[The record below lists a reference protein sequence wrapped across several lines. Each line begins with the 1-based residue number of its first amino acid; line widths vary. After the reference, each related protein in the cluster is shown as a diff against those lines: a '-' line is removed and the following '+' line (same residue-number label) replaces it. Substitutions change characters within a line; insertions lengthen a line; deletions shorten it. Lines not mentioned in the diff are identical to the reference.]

1 MTEVGTHN
9 AENVRRGW
17 LRIFRRLVTGR
28 VAVFLGTIL
37 ALLLLNSIRTLLFPP
52 PPPEPGDIVILS
64 GKDDSV
70 NRQREQLVEQWNSQ
84 HPENRAVLKTV
95 PGDAD
100 AQHSAMVSQAQT
112 ADSAV
117 DIYNLDVTWVTEFAQ
132 AHYIRPLDGADT
144 GGFLAKPLSTCQVD
158 GTLYA
163 LPFNTDA
170 GLLFYRTDLVPDA
183 PQKKLPPSAETMHE
197 ITRSHPEVT
206 GGYAM
211 QLGHYEG
218 LTVNALESIWAAGGD
233 VVNGSGQVTIDSA
246 EVAAGLRRLAQAS
259 ATPAGQSG
267 VKPGVWPE
275 SYGRPDGQGGR
286 ERDSTDAFAA
296 GDVVLMRNWPVA
308 YGQLTHQPDGAP
320 SAGASGHFAVAQLP
334 GPSVLGGQDLA
345 IASDSRRPRAAQAL
359 IEFLTNDTSEKQ
371 LFREGALPATR
382 ADAYSDALVRTA
394 QPYAT
399 TLLTALNNA
408 RLRPVT
414 PNYPLFSSVFQRI
427 VLKALDADGKVPSSA
442 VRELTNALNGRLE

>member
-1 MTEVGTHN
+1 LTEVGTHD

-17 LRIFRRLVTGR
+17 LRVFRRLMTGR

-37 ALLLLNSIRTLLFPP
+37 ALLLLNSIRTILFPP

-64 GKDDSV
+64 GNDDSV
-70 NRQREQLVEQWNSQ
+70 NGQREQLLAQWNSQ
-84 HPENRAVLKTV
+84 HPQNRAVFKTV
-95 PGDAD
+95 HGDAD
-100 AQHSAMVSQAQT
+100 AQHSAMVSQAQA
-112 ADSAV
+112 ADSTV

-132 AHYIRPLDGADT
+132 AHYIRPLDDADT
-144 GGFLAKPLSTCQVD
+144 AGFLVKPLSTCQVD

-170 GLLFYRTDLVPDA
+170 GLLYYRTDLVPDA
-183 PQKKLPPSAETMHE
+183 PKEQMPPSVEIMHK
-197 ITRSHPEVT
+197 IIDSHPEVA

-211 QLGHYEG
+211 QLGRYEG

-233 VVNGSGQVTIDSA
+233 VVNGSGQVTVDSPQ
-246 EVAAGLRRLAQAS
+246 VADGLRRLAQAS
-259 ATPAGQSG
+259 AAPADR
-267 VKPGVWPE
+267 PGVWPG
-275 SYGRPDGQGGR
+275 SYSGPDGQGGR
-286 ERDSTDAFAA
+286 EKDSTNAFAA
-296 GDVVLMRNWPVA
+296 GAVVLMRNWPVA
-308 YGQLTHQPDGAP
+308 YGQLTHQPDSAP
-320 SAGASGHFAVAQLP
+320 SAGASVHFATAQLP

-345 IASDSRRPRAAQAL
+345 VASDSRRPRAAQAL
-359 IEFLTNDTSEKQ
+359 VEFLTNDTSEKQ

-382 ADAYSDALVRTA
+382 VDAYSDALVRAA

-399 TLLTALNNA
+399 TLLIALNNA

-414 PNYPLFSSVFQRI
+414 PNYPLFSGVFQRI
-427 VLKALDADGKVPSSA
+427 VLEALHADGKVPSSA